1 MAEDKTEA
9 IEGEVLGED
18 EEIVHP
24 HVDYIPTPHK
34 SRSTDKEGNPDDKL
48 TEKEALREAKE
59 QGIEFVDEYTIEGD
73 EDNVIYETEAEA
85 KAEAGKR
92 NVIQTRR
99 QK

>member
-1 MAEDKTEA
+1 MVEDKSEA

-24 HVDYIPTPHK
+24 HVDYTPEPYQ

-48 TEKEALREAKE
+48 TEKEALA
-59 QGIEFVDEYTIEGD
+59 QANADGIEFVDEWIIEGD
-73 EDNVIYETEAEA
+73 EDNVKYKSEA
-85 KAEAGKR
+85 KAKAKAGDRAVK
-92 NVIQTRR
+92 QTRR